1 MRPAARGARSA
12 RPYLALLA
20 ALPLTVVGAQPA
32 WAWGRSAHQLVVERA
47 TSALP
52 KELKDFYRDHR
63 REMPTLSPD
72 EDISWVEGPE
82 RRFILERF
90 GPFPFRD
97 LPRTEAA
104 ATTRFGDAA
113 REAGRLPWLVQESYD
128 KLVERYR
135 AGEKQEILAEADR
148 LAGLVADLH
157 NPLAVTEDFD
167 GLRAGQGGLW
177 TRFAVRLPEALAGR
191 LDLDLDVAHL
201 IDDPHGFVFSIMRAS
216 HVWFDNV
223 LYEEDLASRTSAGQS
238 DLYYEALRERLRPL
252 LQARLEQAAR
262 NVASYWYTAWAAA
275 GKPTI
280 SVRDAGRPGIETP
293 R

>member
-1 MRPAARGARSA
+1 MRPAARGDGLA

-20 ALPLTVVGAQPA
+20 ALALTVLAAEPA
-32 WAWGRSAHQLVVERA
+32 LAWGRIAHQLVVERA

-52 KELKDFYRDHR
+52 KDLKNFYRAHR

-72 EDISWVEGPE
+72 DEATWTEGPE
-82 RRFILERF
+82 RRFALERF

-128 KLVERYR
+128 RLVERYR
-135 AGEKQEILAEADR
+135 ARQRAEILAEADR

-167 GLRAGQGGLW
+167 GQRAGQGGLW
-177 TRFAVRLPEALAGR
+177 TRFAVRLPEALLGQ
-191 LDLDLDVAHL
+191 LHLSVDVAHL
-201 IDDPHGFVFSIMRAS
+201 IDDPHGFVFSVMRAS
-216 HVWFDNV
+216 YIWADNV

-238 DLYYEALRERLRPL
+238 DLYYEALRERLKPL
-252 LQARLEQAAR
+252 VQARLELAAR
-262 NVASYWYTAWAAA
+262 NVASYWYTAWVAA
-275 GKPTI
+275 GKP
-280 SVRDAGRPGIETP
+280 AIETA